1 MRIERHHRNV
11 GILALCQALL
21 STSQGLL
28 IFLSGL
34 VGAALAGP
42 ALATL
47 PVSTNV
53 VGILSVTIPASLLMR
68 RIGRRAGF
76 LIGTALGLAGALTA
90 AAAIYHD
97 IFALFALGTF
107 LMGVNAGFGQ
117 FYRFAAADAA
127 PAVFRSRAISL
138 VLAGGVV
145 AAFSGPQLAEATADL
160 LAPIPFLGAYLAV
173 AGLPVLAALLL
184 LFLDIPLPGTAERD
198 APARPMLEILRQPAF
213 GVAVLGGM
221 VGYGVMSLVM
231 TATPLAMIG
240 CGFAFHD
247 AAGVIQWHIL
257 AMFAPSFV
265 TGSIIQRFGV
275 LQVMLAGMVLLA
287 ACTAAALAGIEL
299 ANFAVALV
307 ALGLGW
313 NFAFVGASTLLTE
326 TYRPSERAKVQGV
339 NDFLVFGSVA
349 SASFS
354 SGALLHFLG
363 WDAVQVFALPFV
375 ALATAAILWL
385 MWLRRT
391 AA

>member
-145 AAFSGPQLAEATADL
+145 AAFSGPQLAKATADL

-275 LQVMLAGMVLLA
+275 LQVMLAGMVLLT
-287 ACTAAALAGIEL
+287 ACTVAALAGIEL
-299 ANFAVALV
+299 ANFAVALI